1 MHGTMP
7 EDSDQITNTFAG
19 DFVDDEIMKA
29 FRKAC
34 PGAQYTKEMIKAIKE
49 RHSTVSD
56 KAPPVAV
63 ELPVDGK
70 PTRFEVT
77 EALRESCRK
86 IIPPIV
92 EGLGKLVATFDPE
105 FQHRLKNRVLLAGG
119 GSQIQGLDFAIEL
132 EMRERLGEGKVIRI
146 EEPIY
151 GGANGALKIAHDMP
165 AEFWEKLR

>member
-1 MHGTMP
+1 
-7 EDSDQITNTFAG
+7 
-19 DFVDDEIMKA
+19 MKA

-34 PGAQYTKEMIKAIKE
+34 PGAQFTKEMIKTIKE
-49 RHSTVSD
+49 KHSTV
-56 KAPPVAV
+56 ANNTPPVTI
-63 ELPVDGK
+63 ELPVEGK
-70 PTRFEVT
+70 PTKFEVT
-77 EALRESCRK
+77 DALRDSCRK

-119 GSQIQGLDFAIEL
+119 GSQIQGLDIAIEA
-132 EMRERLGEGKVIRI
+132 EMRARLGEGKVIRI
-146 EEPIY
+146 EEPLY